1 MDHDRS
7 SGEGVGPQEYTL
19 VKMKLLQAPQ
29 KLKSLRE
36 NIFLVAATLRPE
48 TMYGQT
54 NCWLHPDIKYIAFKT
69 SIADEIWISTPRAAR
84 NMSYQGMTT
93 AEGKVE
99 VIAELTGQDLLGLPL
114 KAPLTFNKKVY
125 TLPML
130 SIKEDKGTGVVTS
143 VPSDSP
149 DDYAA
154 LLDLQKKEAFR
165 QKYGISDEMVLPYA
179 PIPIIEVPGLGNLS
193 AVKAYE
199 MFKIQSQN
207 DKDKLAEAKELCYL
221 KGFYD
226 GIFLVEEH
234 KGQKVEVVKKV
245 IQKKLIDANDAVV
258 YYEPEKT
265 IMSRSG
271 ELLNVRNYLSV
282 VVLSN
287 FHHKHELCN
296 LFC

>member
-19 VKMKLLQAPQ
+19 IKMKLLEVPQ
-29 KLKSLRE
+29 KLKSVKGDV
-36 NIFLVAATLRPE
+36 FLVAATLRPE
-48 TMYGQT
+48 TMFGQT
-54 NCWLHPDIKYIAFKT
+54 NCWVHPDIKYIAFKT
-69 SIADEIWISTPRAAR
+69 NKPNQIWISTEKAAR
-84 NMSYQGMTT
+84 NMSYQGLTT

-99 VIAELTGQDLLGLPL
+99 VLAELKGQDLLGIPL
-114 KAPLTFNKKVY
+114 KAPFTSYEKVY

-149 DDYAA
+149 DDFAA

-165 QKYGISDEMVLPYA
+165 QKYGITDEMVLPYE

-193 AVKAYE
+193 AVTAYS

-226 GIFLVEEH
+226 GFLLVDGY
-234 KGQKVEVVKKV
+234 KGQKVDVAKKV
-245 IQKKLIDANDAVV
+245 IQQKLIDANDAVV

-265 IMSRSG
+265 IVSRSG
-271 ELLNVRNYLSV
+271 KFYYDRLRLETDNNLTH
-282 VVLSN
+282 SN
-287 FHHKHELCN
+287 TIS
-296 LFC
+296 